1 MAAPSWR
8 DFYEALTANAQSVS
22 RSRAQ
27 GDDPSGIR
35 LKYGNAG
42 VYGPGS
48 GGSRTINVSGVGK
61 QGPRSDGQNK
71 AQALANMLPAPLAI
85 FPQYIAT
92 GDEKSPGARVL
103 DVLMRGMYASSSA
116 QKAYYDQDPGD
127 QWHVPDVGKIASGFM
142 SGLEGKTKY
151 TARDVAES
159 RGWNNKG
166 KVAGVRNFAYDVL
179 TDPTTYIGVGL
190 LRKAADSV
198 MKGTAGESVYV
209 AKTSTDVAKP
219 AHLLRKKATA
229 APVNDLAEE
238 SKIVAGPNGDTL
250 AVPEQSF
257 AKFVERLNI
266 DRNAGNP
273 GDNVFQNVID
283 QNGNPITA
291 PARSSIPAFERTFI
305 GDTSGAV
312 GERFQIAGP
321 TPEVI
326 TARASIKQD
335 EDIASKMFRFDYDE
349 ASLAKAGNG
358 WFREETKRIPI
369 TPDDTPSGYVPNPNS
384 SVAMERQAVRER
396 YANLG
401 DAGMPQ
407 SPIARAIMQRV
418 DEPVYQSYKPHVIE
432 VGGAKQTIWRPD
444 PDADFMYMGKLREEL
459 MNPNLPA
466 NRRAR
471 LSAMLVN
478 HIKAVD
484 SYAKTA
490 LIDPKTKKPS
500 DPDAL
505 VGFAGPQG
513 YNKFYQE
520 MYGVT
525 PKQIAK
531 GKGRVKLD
539 DLPPSPMDQM
549 PTYTEVKEWV
559 KLPWQEKMVFQHQMS
574 GILSPADLAYLSRA
588 GNKPSFDTRLQ
599 NLMDRAVP
607 VSGLDD
613 LINALDTG
621 RIAALDEPGIPE
633 LLKKYNVKTLKQLSK
648 ALKAAIKKKGDVEK
662 KWLGKF
668 AVDAEGNAPG
678 TARMGKTVKSD
689 TNIKELGPTGEEY
702 KYYPGKAKIQKQ
714 AAAAKKK
721 AETTTPAEAIV
732 QAVKEG
738 DKSALTAPKAVLN
751 ESQRQVFNRA
761 AEIAIKKNVFDI
773 RNKEIW
779 KFFTNTGVIRTDKIY
794 NKGKGNVPNTW
805 NAYKQ
810 YDFWKAMFSEISS
823 TDEVIK
829 AALNNANVRGK
840 DRLMVRADLVYEQFM
855 PAMKAMDDVLKQGG
869 IFPTIGTKASDMPLS
884 FYEIL
889 DEIDPNWVKSSIFRV
904 DKSGSFIA
912 PTQLMNAVESALLSI
927 KSGDLLGK
935 PDDLAQILFRELDEV
950 KKTRGGA
957 TVPNGFHKWANSS
970 KVDEGDIE
978 DFLEPLV
985 QALPGLA
992 QRVEK
997 NAAQKALWTEN
1008 NVNKTSQAAM
1018 DEIARRVVAPG
1029 TTIADK
1035 LKLAD
1040 DVEREI
1046 IPKVTRSSQLDDD
1059 SKWVVGQTVRAALAD
1074 LDLPV
1079 GIQAEAKRA
1088 RTRAG
1093 AKTKAS
1099 KTQVDVAAIHESEQQ
1114 VAKLLGDEEMKLA
1127 DMATQFENTLGH
1139 RFLSAIFPHLDNR
1152 TLRPLFLEHKS
1163 TMQTISRTY
1172 QGQLAAVHKAHAK
1185 DDIQAAWVAMRNDA
1199 PASSPAVKA
1208 AMDDLNKA
1216 IGVMFHEDAA
1226 FSMFGRN
1233 GLTAKEIDAHFDH
1246 FKISD
1251 KFRMGKDDAMHT
1263 AWKEWDTTDPLDL
1276 LGKVFAASST
1286 ALSKKLLG
1294 DQMMAKFG
1302 STTKLPGHVKLSNH
1316 GEELLRYV
1324 DTDNYYFPK
1333 EIASEMRVL
1342 NDFITRMMKPN
1353 ESGEVLRMYDKV
1365 FHAYKTG
1372 LTIYRPGHHV
1382 RNMVGDVWL
1391 SFMAGVNNPLAY
1403 TDGLKIMK
1411 SLGRKKYNDFDALAA
1426 LVRGDKVAV
1435 KEGVSNDIILY
1446 TKINGKKTPMRAHD
1460 IYYGLY
1466 NRGVLNDYRTLDD
1479 VGAVGA
1485 NNMDDTVK
1493 FGLPGKYRG
1502 KLHNAAATISESRDH
1517 WVRLSHAS
1525 DILKKGNFKSLD
1537 EAYEVAGRTVRKW
1550 HPDGSDLTHFESNFM
1565 RRGVL
1570 FYSWIRKAIPLI
1582 LEGMVMQPGKA
1593 IMYPKFMYNMAE
1605 ANGIDLES
1613 MSNPFPTDQMFPEWI
1628 RDDLSPPVFGE
1639 KNSYMGI
1646 NPGIPMMDVMSDF
1659 AGNETDKGTIASML
1673 TPAVKLPAEM
1683 VMGEA
1688 DDAVATDLRT
1698 GIPYFD
1704 KSDYLDKQIPNS
1716 GLWTGTTGR
1725 SLTQPWQAKGGSE
1738 KEINTDN
1745 RERTLFN
1752 FLTGM
1757 GLIPMDK
1764 PGYVKQAKRE
1774 ATQERN
1780 KR

>member
-27 GDDPSGIR
+27 GIDPSAIR
-35 LKYGNAG
+35 LQYGNAG
-42 VYGPGS
+42 VYGK
-48 GGSRTINVSGVGK
+48 GVGGIK
-61 QGPRSDGQNK
+61 LTNAKPKGKRSSFQDKAAIAAQGLPLVGSYL
-71 AQALANMLPAPLAI
+71 AQYM
-85 FPQYIAT
+85 AT
-92 GDEKSPGARVL
+92 GDENSPGGRVL
-103 DVLMRGMYASSSA
+103 DVLSRGMYASSGA
-116 QKAYYDQDPGD
+116 QKKFAETQGGKRNLTPANIDLGD
-127 QWHVPDVGKIASGFM
+127 YRDILSAGWK
-142 SGLEGKTKY
+142 GLKGETKNS
-151 TARDVAES
+151 ARDIAEVY
-159 RGWNNKG
+159 GENNNG
-166 KVAGVRNFAYDVL
+166 LAAGIRNFAYDVI
-179 TDPTTYIGVGL
+179 TDPTTYVGAGL
-190 LRKAADSV
+190 IKTAADGV
-198 MKGTAGESVYV
+198 MKGTAGESIRV
-209 AKTSTDVAKP
+209 AAKSAPNAAKP
-219 AHLLRKKATA
+219 AHVLSKKVTA
-229 APVNDLAEE
+229 RPTNDLAEE
-238 SKIVAGPNGDTL
+238 TKIVGDTL

-257 AKFVERLNI
+257 AKFLERLNV
-266 DRNAGNP
+266 DRNAQNP
-273 GDNVFQNVID
+273 GDNVFQSVID

-305 GDTSGAV
+305 GDTKGAV

-384 SVAMERQAVRER
+384 TVAMERQAVRER

-407 SPIARAIMQRV
+407 NEVARAIMQRV
-418 DEPVYQSYKPHVIE
+418 DEPVYQSYQTHVIE
-432 VGGAKQTIWRPD
+432 VGGKKQTVWRPD
-444 PDADFMYMGKLREEL
+444 PDADFMYMGQLREEL
-459 MNPNLPA
+459 MNPNLPPQ
-466 NRRAR
+466 RAKR
-471 LSAMLVN
+471 LKEMLVN
-478 HIKAVD
+478 HLQAVN

-490 LIDPKTKKPS
+490 PE
-500 DPDAL
+500 
-505 VGFAGPQG
+505 GFGGARG
-513 YNKFYQE
+513 YDRFYQE

-531 GKGRVKLD
+531 GKGKVKFD
-539 DLPPSPMDQM
+539 DLPPSPIDQM

-559 KLPWQEKMVFQHQMS
+559 KLPWQEKLVFQHQMS
-574 GILSPADLAYLSRA
+574 GILTPADLAYLSRA

-599 NLMDRAVP
+599 TLMDRAVP
-607 VSGLDD
+607 VQGLDD

-621 RIAALDEPGIPE
+621 RITALDEPGIPE

-648 ALKAAIKKKGDVEK
+648 ALKAAVKKKGDVEK

-773 RNKEIW
+773 RNREIW
-779 KFFTNTGVIRTDKIY
+779 KFFTKTGVIRTDKVY

-810 YDFWKAMFSEISS
+810 YDFWRAMFSEISS

-869 IFPTIGTKASDMPLS
+869 IFPTIGTKASDIPLS

-912 PTQLMNAVESALLSI
+912 PTQLMNAIESALLSI

-970 KVDEGDIE
+970 KVNEGDIE

-1008 NVNKTSQAAM
+1008 NINKTSQAAM
-1018 DEIARRVVAPG
+1018 DEIARRVVDPSSS
-1029 TTIADK
+1029 IADK

-1040 DVEREI
+1040 DVEHEI

-1059 SKWVVGQTVRAALAD
+1059 SKWVVGQTVRAALPD

-1088 RTRAG
+1088 KSRAG
-1093 AKTKAS
+1093 AKTKAA
-1099 KTQVDVAAIHESEQQ
+1099 KTDIDVAAMRESTEQA
-1114 VAKLLGDEEMKLA
+1114 AKIIGEEEMKLA
-1127 DMATQFENTLGH
+1127 DTATQFEQSLGH
-1139 RFLSAIFPHLDNR
+1139 RFLSAIFPHLGNHQI
-1152 TLRPLFLEHKS
+1152 RPMFLEHKS
-1163 TMQTISRTY
+1163 TMQTVARTY
-1172 QGQLAAVHKAHAK
+1172 QGQLSALHTKHAK
-1185 DDIQAAWVAMRNDA
+1185 DDILAAWTALRNDA
-1199 PASSPAVKA
+1199 PASNPAVKA

-1216 IGVMFHEDAA
+1216 IGVMFHDDDT

-1246 FKISD
+1246 FKIPN
-1251 KFRMGKDDAMHT
+1251 KFRMKSDAKMHS
-1263 AWKEWDTTDPLDL
+1263 AWKKWDTTDPLDL
-1276 LGKVFAASST
+1276 LGKVFAAST
-1286 ALSKKLLG
+1286 TTLGKKLLG
-1294 DQMMAKFG
+1294 DQMMLEFG
-1302 STTKLPGHVKLSNH
+1302 SKVKKPGYVKLANH
-1316 GEELLRYV
+1316 GEELLKYV
-1324 DTDNYYFPK
+1324 DTDSYYFPK
-1333 EIASEMRVL
+1333 EIAGEMRIL
-1342 NDFITRMMKPN
+1342 NEFLSRTMKPS
-1353 ESGEVLRMYDKV
+1353 ESGPLLRMYDKI
-1365 FHAYKTG
+1365 FHSYKTG
-1372 LTIYRPGHHV
+1372 LTIYRFGHHV
-1382 RNMVGDVWL
+1382 RNMTGDVWL
-1391 SFMAGVNNPLAY
+1391 SFMAGVNNPMAY

-1411 SLGRKKYNDFDALAA
+1411 SLGRKKYNDFDAVAA
-1426 LVRGDKVAV
+1426 LVRGEKVPV

-1446 TKINGKKTPMRAHD
+1446 TRINGKKTPMRAHD

-1479 VGAVGA
+1479 LGAVGA
-1485 NNMDDTVK
+1485 GGEADELFKNFK
-1493 FGLPGKYRG
+1493 PFGGKV
-1502 KLHNAAATISESRDH
+1502 HNAAATISESRDH

-1537 EAYEVAGRTVRKW
+1537 EAYEQAGRTVRKW

-1613 MSNPFPTDQMFPEWI
+1613 MSNPFPTDQMFPNWI
-1628 RDDLSPPVFGE
+1628 TDNLAPPIMGE
-1639 KNSYMGI
+1639 KGSYKAI
-1646 NPGIPMMDVMSDF
+1646 DPGIPMMDVLGDF
-1659 AGNETDKGTIASML
+1659 AGEETDKSTFASML
-1673 TPAVKLPAEM
+1673 TPALKLPIEM
-1683 VMGEA
+1683 LMGEGTG
-1688 DDAVATDLRT
+1688 AVATDLRT

-1704 KSDYLDKQIPNS
+1704 KSDYVDKQIPNS
-1716 GLWTGTTGR
+1716 GLFVNSTGR

-1745 RERTLFN
+1745 RERTLIN

-1757 GLIPMDK
+1757 GLMPIDK

>member
-27 GDDPSGIR
+27 GVDPSAIR
-35 LKYGNAG
+35 LQYGNAG
-42 VYGPGS
+42 VYGKGAGGIRLTSSKPKAKRSSFQDKAAIAAQGLPLVGS
-48 GGSRTINVSGVGK
+48 YL
-61 QGPRSDGQNK
+61 
-71 AQALANMLPAPLAI
+71 AQYM
-85 FPQYIAT
+85 AT
-92 GDEKSPGARVL
+92 GDENSPGGRVL

-159 RGWNNKG
+159 RGWNNDG
-166 KVAGVRNFAYDVL
+166 LGAGVRNFAYDVL
-179 TDPTTYIGVGL
+179 TDPTTYVGAGL
-190 LRKAADSV
+190 IRTAADGV
-198 MKGTAGESVYV
+198 MKGTAGESIRV
-209 AKTSTDVAKP
+209 AAKSAPNAAKP
-219 AHLLRKKATA
+219 AHIFSKKVTA
-229 APVNDLAEE
+229 RPTNDLAEE
-238 SKIVAGPNGDTL
+238 TKIVGETL

-257 AKFVERLNI
+257 AKFLDRLNASKPSAEAPFI
-266 DRNAGNP
+266 NSVVDETGEALKAP
-273 GDNVFQNVID
+273 NVSVQGVTPNRIE
-283 QNGNPITA
+283 PK
-291 PARSSIPAFERTFI
+291 
-305 GDTSGAV
+305 
-312 GERFQIAGP
+312 P
-321 TPEVI
+321 TPELLAV
-326 TARASIKQD
+326 RASIKQD

-384 SVAMERQAVRER
+384 TVAMERQAVRER
-396 YANLG
+396 FANLG

-407 SPIARAIMQRV
+407 NPVARAIMQRV
-418 DEPVYQSYKPHVIE
+418 DEPVYQSYQTHVIE
-432 VGGAKQTIWRPD
+432 VGGKKQTVWRPD
-444 PDADFMYMGKLREEL
+444 PDADFMYMGQLREEL
-459 MNPNLPA
+459 MNPNLPPQ
-466 NRRAR
+466 RAKR
-471 LSAMLVN
+471 LKEMLVN
-478 HIKAVD
+478 HLQAVN
-484 SYAKTA
+484 SYAKSA
-490 LIDPKTKKPS
+490 PE
-500 DPDAL
+500 
-505 VGFAGPQG
+505 GFGGARG
-513 YNKFYQE
+513 YDRFYQE

-531 GKGRVKLD
+531 GNGKVKFD

-559 KLPWQEKMVFQHQMS
+559 KLPWQQKLVFQHQMS

-588 GNKPSFDTRLQ
+588 GNKPSFDKRLQ
-599 NLMDRAVP
+599 KLMDRAVP

-613 LINALDTG
+613 LINALNTG
-621 RIAALDEPGIPE
+621 RITALDEPGIPE

-648 ALKAAIKKKGDVEK
+648 ALKSAVEK
-662 KWLGKF
+662 KGATEKAWLEKY
-668 AVDAEGNAPG
+668 APSNITPEAITD
-678 TARMGKTVKSD
+678 TAGSVVKESAR
-689 TNIKELGPTGEEY
+689 
-702 KYYPGKAKIQKQ
+702 YYPGKAKIQKQ
-714 AAAAKKK
+714 AAAAVEK
-721 AETTTPAEAIV
+721 AKTTTPAEAIV

-773 RNKEIW
+773 RNREIW
-779 KFFTNTGVIRTDKIY
+779 KFFTKTGVIRTDKVY

-884 FYEIL
+884 YYEIL

-970 KVDEGDIE
+970 KVDAGDIE

-1008 NVNKTSQAAM
+1008 NINKTSQAAM

-1035 LKLAD
+1035 LKLVD

-1059 SKWVVGQTVRAALAD
+1059 SKWVVGQTVRAALPD

-1216 IGVMFHEDAA
+1216 IGVMFHEDAT

-1233 GLTAKEIDAHFDH
+1233 GLTAREIDAHFDH

-1294 DQMMAKFG
+1294 NQMMAKFG

-1372 LTIYRPGHHV
+1372 LTIYRPGHHM

-1391 SFMAGVNNPLAY
+1391 SFMAGVNNPMAY

-1411 SLGRKKYNDFDALAA
+1411 SLGRKKYNDFDAIAA
-1426 LVRGDKVAV
+1426 LVRGEKVAV

-1582 LEGMVMQPGKA
+1582 LEGMAMQPGKA